1 MATVDTLLVRIEAD
15 LKDVN
20 QKLAQFDRR
29 VDSTQKS
36 ASRGFGKIAT
46 AAKAVFAAAIV
57 MQTARAGL
65 ALVKFASGVEEMQ
78 AKSSVVFGEFTKT
91 VRSELEAFGDSVGRS
106 THELEGM
113 AASVQDTFVP
123 LGFARG
129 EAAQLSTQLTKLAV
143 DVASFNNASDTETM
157 AAFQSAIV
165 GNHETVRRFG
175 IIITEATLQQEL
187 FRMGIN
193 KTSQEATN
201 QEKVQARLNLIMA
214 GTTDAQGDAARTSGS
229 FANQSKALTA
239 ALEELAVNVL
249 TPLLPALSGIVGGLV
264 DATNATN
271 QFLTAIGLLE
281 EQGDA
286 TVKSLSRQAEIAVE
300 LKEKEDALA
309 KATERLQKTQAGLS
323 FGEFF
328 ENLIG
333 PDGDFALA
341 AGSAK
346 GFQNQV
352 AGLKAE
358 IAALRGESSA
368 LQEAAEMMRRAGRGT
383 TSTAASGDTAATP
396 AEIKAREKVQDAID
410 GMTNANKLL
419 TMELENQSPALI
431 EQERILQSL
440 GAEGQARADT
450 VLALAL
456 EEQNLKTAIDA
467 KNEAERE
474 AQKLAAERLAQNEKG
489 KEQLDALI
497 QKEAILKAQIEGKT
511 AAEIAQIEAAFNMG
525 NLEGGRSEEIL
536 KQIEANAGLTAQLKK
551 KNEAEQLAEGLIN
564 SVKTEEEKLLE
575 VQQTLNQALADG
587 GLQTDV
593 FNQANAALEQKL
605 KEMDPTFQNFK
616 RAAEQAADSVADSLA
631 DGLMEGKLSLD
642 GFQDIFRDFVKQ
654 LIKEAIKTF
663 IIKQILGAA
672 TGGFSF
678 GFGGGG
684 SVGGGTDN
692 FMAFAKGGRIP
703 ARATGG
709 PVLVGE
715 RGPELFIPHSAGVI
729 RNNHDSMN
737 MMGGG
742 QQPVVNQ
749 TINVTTGVAQ
759 TVRAEVMSMMPRIKQ
774 ETIGAMIDGK
784 KRGNAVSKAFS

>member
-20 QKLAQFDRR
+20 RKLEQFDRR

-36 ASRGFGKIAT
+36 ASSSFGKIAT

-157 AAFQSAIV
+157 RAFQSAIV

-214 GTTDAQGDAARTSGS
+214 GTTDAHGDAARTSGS

-239 ALEELAVNVL
+239 ALEELTVNVL
-249 TPLLPALSGIVGGLV
+249 TPLLPALSSIVGGLV

-271 QFLTAIGLLE
+271 EFLTAIGLLE
-281 EQGDA
+281 EGGEA
-286 TVKSLSRQAEIAVE
+286 AVNSLTRQAEIEAE
-300 LKEKEDALA
+300 L
-309 KATERLQKTQAGLS
+309 TQKTDELNKAQARLDKVNAGLS

-328 ENLIG
+328 ENLVG

-341 AGSAK
+341 VGGANAFGDRVAK
-346 GFQNQV
+346 
-352 AGLKAE
+352 LKAE

-440 GAEGQARADT
+440 GAEGQARKDT

-456 EEQNLKTAIDA
+456 EEQNLKAAIDA

-525 NLEGGRSEEIL
+525 NLEAGRSEEIL
-536 KQIEANAGLTAQLKK
+536 KQIEANASLTQQLKN
-551 KNEAEQLAEGLIN
+551 KNEAEQLAAGLIE
-564 SVKTEEEKLLE
+564 SVKTEEEKLIE
-575 VQQTLNQALADG
+575 VQAQLNQALADG
-587 GLQTDV
+587 SLQSDAFT
-593 FNQANAALEQKL
+593 QANAALEQKL
-605 KEMDPTFQNFK
+605 LEMDPTFQNFK
-616 RAAEQAADSVADSLA
+616 RAAESAADSVADSLA

-642 GFQDIFRDFVKQ
+642 QFQDIFKQ
-654 LIKEAIKTF
+654 FIKDLIKEAIKTF
-663 IIKQILGAA
+663 IIKKILAA
-672 TGGFSF
+672 FGG

-684 SVGGGTDN
+684 SVGSGSDS
-692 FMAFAKGGRIP
+692 FMAFAGGGKIP

-729 RNNHDSMN
+729 RNNHDTMN

-742 QQPVVNQ
+742 SPVNVYQ
-749 TINVTTGVAQ
+749 TINVDAGVSQ
-759 TVRAEVMSMMPRIKQ
+759 TVKAEMMNMLPRFKS
-774 ETIGAMIDGK
+774 ETIQAVVDGK
-784 KRGNAVSKAFS
+784 RRGKAISKAFA